1 VTAPVDV
8 RSRCRRPRT
17 MIGPGPFP
25 CAPRQDSNL
34 LHPLQEFILGCVR
47 AAALLLQGPRQSPCY
62 RQGPYAYGAV
72 AVIFCRQYPLD
83 CSLVGLRC
91 FSVIPCSPPA

>member
-47 AAALLLQGPRQSPCY
+47 AAALLLQGLKTVPLLPPRSLCV
-62 RQGPYAYGAV
+62 RRC
-72 AVIFCRQYPLD
+72 CRHLLP
-83 CSLVGLRC
+83 
-91 FSVIPCSPPA
+91 SVSA